1 MTMFYGGGYQNS
13 HNTAIDLSL
22 SKCAVCGDLARGKH
36 YKVLSCD
43 GCKGFFQ
50 RNYTKSD
57 QFFCSSAGRCEV
69 DRRNRTMCKF
79 CRLQKCIHVG
89 MSINGN
95 GTQAGQS
102 NSPQMSFPTYT
113 NEFF

>member
-1 MTMFYGGGYQNS
+1 MFYGGGHNS
-13 HNTAIDLSL
+13 AMDLSL
-22 SKCAVCGDLARGKH
+22 SKCEVCGDLARGRH

-89 MSINGN
+89 MSIHG
-95 GTQAGQS
+95 AQS
-102 NSPQMSFPTYT
+102 VPTNSPQMAFPTYT
-113 NEFF
+113 NEFY